1 MYCLAVVEQKSD
13 AKSEAAQVQDD
24 EPVTETADLATSSG
38 ESNVQE
44 DTQVISQDAT
54 LTISSTQ
61 MSSTVGAND
70 ELSSTASEEQQD
82 QVDTPKPAV
91 GEETEANGTG
101 EGTMEEENITQAKEE
116 QDITD
121 TQYKEQGDVESTEEV
136 SKEVEDVTDAVGG
149 DTRDTVE
156 QTEEGMDRKD
166 GNIDS
171 KTTEDNNVRVSEG
184 LQIVNT
190 ENQVEENVGST
201 DHADLTAAEKEDVED
216 VTCHTGDTVSDV
228 IIGGPEHSNIGE
240 EAERPVKPDDKEPE
254 KEEEQTGILCS
265 NCFRFQKKVYPKL

>member
-1 MYCLAVVEQKSD
+1 MAVVEQKSD

-24 EPVTETADLATSSG
+24 EPVTETADLVTSSA
-38 ESNVQE
+38 ETSAQE

-91 GEETEANGTG
+91 GQETEANGTE
-101 EGTMEEENITQAKEE
+101 EGTKEEENITQAKEE

-121 TQYKEQGDVESTEEV
+121 TMYKEQGDVESTEEV

-149 DTRDTVE
+149 DTRDTFE
-156 QTEEGMDRKD
+156 QTEEGMDRQD
-166 GNIDS
+166 GNTDS

-184 LQIVNT
+184 LQIGNT
-190 ENQVEENVGST
+190 ENQVEENIGST

-216 VTCHTGDTVSDV
+216 VICHTGDTVSDV
-228 IIGGPEHSNIGE
+228 INGGTEHSNIGE
-240 EAERPVKPDDKEPE
+240 EAERPVNKQKDQTT
-254 KEEEQTGILCS
+254 EEQTGILCS
-265 NCFRFQKKVYPKL
+265 NCFCFQKRENF